1 MKSYASFRER
11 ALHESLRYGDD
22 PYVFLRELVQNARDA
37 GARRVRVDVSL
48 EAGRARVVFED
59 DGSGMTFKHAK
70 GYLFRLYASSKED
83 ETDAVGHFGVG
94 FWSVLRWTPES
105 LRIESRTGDAD
116 GATDAWGVELDAS
129 LSKVTDVRCAL
140 LSGGTRIVMERSVRD
155 DDLTNLA
162 RTVRE
167 RLAYYCRYVRVR
179 GGKERLQLWCNGERV
194 DRELD
199 VASVMEDSGSEATLA
214 MSFSSAGA
222 SGIVALASTPKVQL
236 YARGLLV
243 SEATVLDELDG
254 AASGRRDGFGT
265 SGLAPVVVLNS
276 DRLDVVLSRRKAR
289 DSREL
294 RRLMRLARARLDRL
308 VSHAVDGVV
317 ERTFFDKASDAI
329 AEGVRALGGGLAVAV
344 LAVWLLVIAAGA
356 LAALL
361 LWRGPQVEP
370 GERPVMTVVRGPA
383 AAAADGYRVEAQPV
397 VGTSDITALTG
408 GSRPIGNIVGYGGAI
423 VDVPDSYGPTWSFGY
438 RGPSR
443 VFFKA
448 LTLDRYEAA
457 HGFVRRE
464 LPVTGPYAG
473 VVCGRG
479 PRACIDVVTQV
490 VANDTPFVLP
500 IPTGYG
506 VVDHSV
512 TIDGLQQELSTN
524 AVGEAL
530 LLLEAGRRGTL
541 RYQVAPAS
549 TPAESPPLP
558 APLTLG
564 EPWDGLLARAVKLP
578 VQRRV
583 ELVTSTVRDT
593 IRYDVTPVTAA
604 MFAHAH
610 GDWHARVIAVGA
622 GDCDVKNGLNAL
634 LLRQLGVDARLAI
647 GIAGEDGAA
656 RPSLH
661 AWTEYFA
668 GGRWHVIDATGQ
680 PVAFDS
686 AAERAK
692 ELAMRR
698 AAGDDPAVIAVGVPA
713 PVDPPGR
720 RRAESRRERH
730 TVAAPDTSSRAE
742 PPKTVPVEDTISA
755 PQPSLAMSPAA
766 AAGPT
771 SEHQPAVV
779 APAPQMTSPWRARL
793 DAVFNRIYAV
803 SERVPRRILWGVVA
817 GLGSIASLVFIARRR
832 VRERLVNEGPQDARR
847 EALAMMVHDML
858 TQPHAWR
865 GVGRAWHQRLLPV
878 LSGRPMS
885 LEEALRRAR
894 DNVLFVSR
902 SRSKL
907 ADTAARCGTPVLDA
921 ADPFFGKVVVPLL
934 RTVDLDNIEPLLRMP
949 ESATSPHRGLH
960 RANVVLADAK
970 ADVCFVLADALQDA
984 PLRDVDL
991 TRVRLPKGM
1000 RAPRRFIAVSP
1011 SHREVRARLEKLE
1024 RDPERGVFIWLDWS
1038 VERSEL
1044 LADHTSRVRECAAS
1058 YAVDVLGAGE
1068 R

>member
-1 MKSYASFRER
+1 MKAFASFRER

-37 GARRVRVDVSL
+37 GARIVRVDVAVES
-48 EAGRARVVFED
+48 GRARVSFED

-70 GYLFRLYASSKED
+70 GYLFRLYASSKEN
-83 ETDAVGHFGVG
+83 ETDAAGHFGVG
-94 FWSVLRWTPES
+94 FWSVLRWSPES
-105 LRIESRTGDAD
+105 LRIESRTGLAES
-116 GATDAWGVELDAS
+116 ATESWGVELDAT
-129 LSKVTDVRCAL
+129 LSKVTDVRCSLA
-140 LSGGTRIVMERSVRD
+140 SCGTRIVMERVIHD
-155 DDLTNLA
+155 DELTTLA
-162 RTVRE
+162 QTVRE

-179 GGKERLQLWCNGERV
+179 GGKERLQLVCNGERV

-199 VASVMEDSGSEATLA
+199 VASVMEGSGSQATLA

-222 SGIVALASTPKVQL
+222 SGIVALAASPKVQL

-254 AASGRRDGFGT
+254 ATSGRRDGYGT

-289 DSREL
+289 DGREL

-317 ERTFFDKASDAI
+317 ERSFLDKTSDAM
-329 AEGVRALGGGLAVAV
+329 ASGVRALGGGLAVAV

-361 LWRGPQVEP
+361 LWRGPREAA
-370 GERPVMTVVRGPA
+370 GERTVITVVRGSTVA
-383 AAAADGYRVEAQPV
+383 TTESYRDEPPPV
-397 VGTSDITALTG
+397 VGSGDVAALTG
-408 GSRPIGNIVGYGGAI
+408 GARPIGNIVGYGGAI

-448 LTLDRYEAA
+448 LTLDRYEAT

-464 LPVTGPYAG
+464 LPVTGDYRG
-473 VVCGRG
+473 VACGRG
-479 PRACIDVVTQV
+479 VRACVDVVTQV

-500 IPTGYG
+500 VPTGYA
-506 VVDHSV
+506 VVDQSV
-512 TIDGLQQELSTN
+512 TVDGTPQELATN

-530 LLLEAGRRGTL
+530 LLLESGRRGTL
-541 RYQVAPAS
+541 RYQVAPA
-549 TPAESPPLP
+549 TAPAETPPLP
-558 APLTLG
+558 APLSFG
-564 EPWDGLLARAVKLP
+564 EPWDGMLARAVRLP
-578 VQRRV
+578 LQRRV
-583 ELVTSTVRDT
+583 EMVTSFVRDT
-593 IRYDVTPVTAA
+593 VRYDVTPVTAS

-610 GDWHARVIAVGA
+610 GDWHSRVIAVGA

-680 PVAFDS
+680 PAAFDPV
-686 AAERAK
+686 AERAK
-692 ELAMRR
+692 ELEMRR
-698 AAGDDPAVIAVGVPA
+698 ATGDPAVLAVGVPSAAEA
-713 PVDPPGR
+713 PAR
-720 RRAESRRERH
+720 RRSDARRERR
-730 TVAAPDTSSRAE
+730 TVATPDPSTRAE
-742 PPKTVPVEDTISA
+742 PPQTMPVAETIRA
-755 PQPSLAMSPAA
+755 PQPSLGMPSTPSVTPAPGVVPHAA
-766 AAGPT
+766 AF
-771 SEHQPAVV
+771 
-779 APAPQMTSPWRARL
+779 APRHRWLVRL
-793 DAVFNRIYAV
+793 DAVVDRVYAWSRMV
-803 SERVPRRILWGVVA
+803 PPRVYWLAVA
-817 GLGSIASLVFIARRR
+817 GLALAASVVLVARRR
-832 VRERLVNEGPQDARR
+832 VRERLVNDGPQDARR
-847 EALAMMVHDML
+847 EALAKMVHDML

-902 SRSKL
+902 SRSRL
-907 ADTAARCGTPVLDA
+907 ANAAARCGTPVLDA
-921 ADPFFGKVVVPLL
+921 ADPFFGRVVVPLL
-934 RTVDLDNIEPLLRMP
+934 RTVDLDSIEPLLDTRDTP
-949 ESATSPHRGLH
+949 TSSLRGLS
-960 RANVVLADAK
+960 RANAVLADAQ
-970 ADVCFVLADALQDA
+970 ADVCFVLAEALQDT

-991 TRVRLPKGM
+991 TRARLPKSV

-1044 LADHTSRVRECAAS
+1044 LADHTARVRECAAM
-1058 YAVDVLGAGE
+1058 YAVDVLGSGE